1 MTRPLLAAGALL
13 ALLLALPCPAADDVT
28 EARTRFDQGSK
39 LYRAGKYRDAI
50 VQFEAAYRVKP
61 HGAIH
66 YNVAQC
72 WEKLEQWPEALQGY
86 QAYLRE
92 VADARDRAAVRA
104 TMGRIERRLAAAG
117 VQALLVYTDPPGAAV
132 RIDGKP
138 RGRTPY
144 HLTLAPGIYRVSIS
158 LDGYAPDEQEVEM
171 NMAGTRLVDVV
182 LQTRAAAGR
191 VTAAGSAAP
200 GAPAA
205 AGSPTAISSPAASP
219 AGSPTSSSTGTPAST
234 TGPTGT
240 VSPTG
245 SASPTGTASP
255 TGSPTRSPT
264 STRSSSRT
272 PPGDPTSTAAGAYPL
287 TVKQPDLSA
296 RPAAAA
302 AEAATPVAPLDPAP
316 SLPPPPRPR
325 IYTWIAA
332 GVAVA
337 AGAAGVAYGLS
348 SGRQAESL
356 RDGSYH
362 ADAASIARA
371 AEKKATTA
379 NVLYAVSGVA
389 AAAGVTLFF
398 VEGTF

>member
-50 VQFEAAYRVKP
+50 VQFEAAYRIKP

-72 WEKLEQWPEALQGY
+72 WERLEQWPEALQAY

-144 HLTLAPGIYRVSIS
+144 HVTLAPGIYRVSIS

-205 AGSPTAISSPAASP
+205 TGSAA
-219 AGSPTSSSTGTPAST
+219 ASPTSSSAGTQTST
-234 TGPTGT
+234 TGPTGA
-240 VSPTG
+240 
-245 SASPTGTASP
+245 ASR

-264 STRSSSRT
+264 STTSSSRA
-272 PPGDPTSTAAGAYPL
+272 PPGDPPGDPASAAAGASSPG
-287 TVKQPDLSA
+287 VKQPDLAA
-296 RPAAAA
+296 RPAARSALPA
-302 AEAATPVAPLDPAP
+302 APLDPAP
-316 SLPPPPRPR
+316 SLPPPARPR

-398 VEGTF
+398 VEGKF

>member
-50 VQFEAAYRVKP
+50 VQFEAAYRIKP

-72 WEKLEQWPEALQGY
+72 WEKLEQWPEALQAY

-171 NMAGTRLVDVV
+171 NMSGTRLVDVV
-182 LQTRAAAGR
+182 LQTRAAAGRAAGR

-205 AGSPTAISSPAASP
+205 ISSPAASP
-219 AGSPTSSSTGTPAST
+219 TSSSAGTPSST

-240 VSPTG
+240 E
-245 SASPTGTASP
+245 SPTGTVPP

-272 PPGDPTSTAAGAYPL
+272 PPGDPTSTAAGALSPS
-287 TVKQPDLSA
+287 VKQPDLAA
-296 RPAAAA
+296 RPAARSAI
-302 AEAATPVAPLDPAP
+302 PGAPLDPAP
-316 SLPPPPRPR
+316 SLPPPSRPR

-398 VEGTF
+398 VEGKF

>member
-1 MTRPLLAAGALL
+1 MTRPLLAAGAVL

-50 VQFEAAYRVKP
+50 VPFEAAYRIKP

-144 HLTLAPGIYRVSIS
+144 HLTLAPGIYRVAIS

-200 GAPAA
+200 GASGASA
-205 AGSPTAISSPAASP
+205 AISSPAASP
-219 AGSPTSSSTGTPAST
+219 TSSSAGAQASATG
-234 TGPTGT
+234 
-240 VSPTG
+240 
-245 SASPTGTASP
+245 PTGTASP

-264 STRSSSRT
+264 STTSSSRA
-272 PPGDPTSTAAGAYPL
+272 PPGDPASTAAGALSPI
-287 TVKQPDLSA
+287 VKQPDLAA
-296 RPAAAA
+296 RPAAGSAL
-302 AEAATPVAPLDPAP
+302 PVAPLDPAP
-316 SLPPPPRPR
+316 SLPPPSRPR
-325 IYTWIAA
+325 IYTWVAA

-356 RDGSYH
+356 RLQLLS
-362 ADAASIARA
+362 
-371 AEKKATTA
+371 
-379 NVLYAVSGVA
+379 
-389 AAAGVTLFF
+389 AGNKIRLLLA
-398 VEGTF
+398 G

>member
-1 MTRPLLAAGALL
+1 MISPLRIAGAVL
-13 ALLLALPCPAADDVT
+13 ALLLAFPCHAADDVA
-28 EARTRFDQGSK
+28 EARARFDQGSK

-50 VQFEAAYRVKP
+50 AQFEAAYRIKP

-86 QAYLRE
+86 QDYLRE

-144 HLTLAPGIYRVSIS
+144 HVTLAPGSYRVAIS
-158 LDGYAPDEQEVEM
+158 LEGYAPEEQEVEV

-182 LQTRAAAGR
+182 LQTRA
-191 VTAAGSAAP
+191 V
-200 GAPAA
+200 
-205 AGSPTAISSPAASP
+205 AASP
-219 AGSPTSSSTGTPAST
+219 SVNP
-234 TGPTGT
+234 
-240 VSPTG
+240 
-245 SASPTGTASP
+245 
-255 TGSPTRSPT
+255 
-264 STRSSSRT
+264 
-272 PPGDPTSTAAGAYPL
+272 
-287 TVKQPDLSA
+287 PDLSA
-296 RPAAAA
+296 RPAAEPAA
-302 AEAATPVAPLDPAP
+302 SLASLDPEP
-316 SLPPPPRPR
+316 SLPRPARPR
-325 IYTWIAA
+325 IYTWVAA

-348 SGRQAESL
+348 SKRQAESL

-362 ADAASIARA
+362 ADAASIASA

-389 AAAGVTLFF
+389 AAGGVTLYF
-398 VEGTF
+398 VEGRF